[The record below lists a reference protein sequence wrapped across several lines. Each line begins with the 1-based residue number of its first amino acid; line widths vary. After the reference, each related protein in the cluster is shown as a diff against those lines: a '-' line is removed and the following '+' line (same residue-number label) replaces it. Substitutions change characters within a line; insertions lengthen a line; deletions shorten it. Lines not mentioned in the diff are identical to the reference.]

1 MHVLLLTVTILAM
14 EVCACT
20 MYMYIGGQTVF
31 GLSLQGIMELEPGSE
46 NGLP

>member
-20 MYMYIGGQTVF
+20 MYIGEQTVF